1 MFKPLIT
8 RVLNHLVEQNAW
20 AKAQLAP
27 LAGKSVIFNIPPA
40 STTLTILENGGLA
53 VAGDAAVAEASIS
66 MTASVA
72 LRLLAKDESA
82 NTLVLIEGD
91 SELATSLAKVL
102 RNLRWEY
109 EEDLS
114 HLIGDAPAHQLA
126 ELGRSTVD
134 GVKKQSLN
142 LAEMLSEYWQEEQPL
157 IAKKRHVETFNNQ
170 VDELRDDVER
180 FAKRLE
186 KLASQ
191 ITSETNNQE
200 K

>member
-53 VAGDAAVAEASIS
+53 VAGDAAVAEASVS

-191 ITSETNNQE
+191 ISSETNNQE